1 MHVIFISVAL
11 WALPNEEQK
20 SSGIRLVITHTK
32 AVKQVV
38 FHAKGDYF
46 ACLVSEIG
54 YKSIVIHQLS
64 KFRSQVILFY
74 FIF

>member
-1 MHVIFISVAL
+1 MAL
-11 WALPNEEQK
+11 WTLPSEEQK
-20 SSGIRLVITHTK
+20 HSGIRLVITHTK

-46 ACLVSEIG
+46 ACIVSEVG

-64 KFRSQVILFY
+64 KFRSQVKRFFSLVFVM
-74 FIF
+74 